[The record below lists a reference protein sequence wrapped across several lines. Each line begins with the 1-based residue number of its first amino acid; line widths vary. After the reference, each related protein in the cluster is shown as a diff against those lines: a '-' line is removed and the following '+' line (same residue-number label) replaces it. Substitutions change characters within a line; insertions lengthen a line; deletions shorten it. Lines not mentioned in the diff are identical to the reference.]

1 MNALLQASAPNH
13 GAGYILFVEPYEDGG
28 YYGFIKPFGSN
39 GRKDNVFFTNKAV
52 SPLVDDIIENYTS
65 SGQSLV
71 EARIEVDYALAVPAS
86 DKGPRAVGVYLR

>member
-1 MNALLQASAPNH
+1 MGTSEGSAGV

-39 GRKDNVFFTNKAV
+39 GRNNNVFFTNKAV
-52 SPLVDDIIENYTS
+52 SPVVNDIIEQYVS

-71 EARIEVDYALAVPAS
+71 EARIEVTYVLADPPS
-86 DKGPRAVGVYLR
+86 PKGPRAVGVWVR